1 MGHQCKCAKQLA
13 RAIFEFLETRYCL
26 STFDITGVQAAALD
40 QPQTHVLFKRTPT
53 SDPLAAS
60 DGFGGTTFD
69 VTAFLDT
76 GTSATLLS
84 RETAQGLGIQSAT
97 SAGVPVTYSDVGVG
111 GNENFDVSEP
121 LYSQLAPFFPTV
133 GTDNLPTFDTVYNQ
147 RYGPIRTEISQT
159 PADALIGPLDIIG
172 MPYLQGKVMVMD
184 PVPTNNLENM
194 TTFVYNPGTPYNAAA
209 RATNPGIPTT
219 NRHVKLSYGDF
230 ARFTLVTP
238 GGAAGPNLNGNPFIG
253 PDPTQALLAN
263 PKVDNTPPV
272 SLSMG
277 NLSSTGSF
285 LFDTGAAA
293 SFISTAEAGKVG
305 IHYKPGTYNSAAP
318 DLVDANGVDVPN
330 QFVIPLGGVGGTL
343 NAAGFFLDS
352 LTLPTVEGQGV
363 RFVHAPVLVAD
374 ITARDPV
381 TGQSLTLDGDFGM
394 NFLVASA
401 DISTGFPTNVT
412 GGAFNWVTFDQP
424 NGLLGLDIPGAP
436 ALSPVVSNVVF
447 NNDQLPQK
455 LTFTFSKNVS
465 GVSVSSLL
473 ITNAATGTLVA
484 PSSVTYDPTTMT
496 ATATFNTA
504 GMLQGRYTATLLSS
518 AITDSSGAH
527 LDGAVGGTG
536 GSNFVFSFSQLPGDA
551 NQDGVVNAADVTQIM
566 LHGKYRTS
574 QPATWADGDFNYDGK
589 VDAKDMA
596 MLVMSIQAGYG
607 AAAPAGTLAA
617 VPATVPASV
626 VYESA
631 FNTPANTAIVSTR
644 QTGVNLK
651 HLTVRRPKQ
660 TLAVNRVLNLARKTK
675 PVSPAA
681 GTKLNR
687 LLASVW
693 WSGVSSHKSTVT
705 SQPKRKWFE

>member
-1 MGHQCKCAKQLA
+1 MAHIRRRRISLA
-13 RAIFEFLETRYCL
+13 GIFCELLETRYCL
-26 STFDITGVQAAALD
+26 STFDIQGVQAASLD
-40 QPQTHVLFKRTPT
+40 QPQIHALFRKTPT

-60 DGFGGTTFD
+60 DGLGGTTFD
-69 VTAFLDT
+69 VSAFLDT

-84 RETAQGLGIQSAT
+84 QETAQGLGIQSAV
-97 SAGVPVTYSDVGVG
+97 SGGVPVTYSDVGVG

-147 RYGPIRTEISQT
+147 RYGPIRTEISQS
-159 PADALIGPLDIIG
+159 PADSLIGPLDIIG

-184 PVPTNNLENM
+184 PVPTNNLENIN
-194 TTFVYNPGTPYNAAA
+194 TFVYSPGTPYNAAT
-209 RATNPGIPTT
+209 RDTNPGIPAT

-238 GGAAGPNLNGNPFIG
+238 TGAAGPNLNGNPFIG
-253 PDPTQALLAN
+253 PDPTQALETN
-263 PKVDNTPPV
+263 PRVDKTPPI

-318 DLVDANGVDVPN
+318 DLVDANGNDVPN

-352 LTLPTVEGQGV
+352 LTLPTVEGQGI

-374 ITARDPV
+374 ITAVDPL

-424 NGLLGLDIPGAP
+424 NGLLGLDIAGAAVLP
-436 ALSPVVSNVVF
+436 PVVSNAVF
-447 NNDQLPQK
+447 SNDQLPQTLK
-455 LTFTFSKNVS
+455 FVFSKNVL
-465 GVSVSSLL
+465 GVSSSSLQ
-473 ITNAATGTLVA
+473 IINDVTGAQVT
-484 PSSVTYDPTTMT
+484 PSSVTYDVNTMT
-496 ATATFNTA
+496 ATATFTTA
-504 GMLQGRYTATLLSS
+504 GALQGRYTATLLSS
-518 AITDSSGAH
+518 TITDSNGAH
-527 LDGAVGGTG
+527 LDGAVSGTG
-536 GSNFVFSFSQLPGDA
+536 GSNFIFSFNQLPGDA
-551 NQDGVVNAADVTQIM
+551 NHDGVVNAADVNQIM
-566 LHGKYRTS
+566 QHGKYRTA
-574 QPATWADGDFNYDGK
+574 QTATWADGDFNYDGK

-607 AAAPAGTLAA
+607 SPAAPAALPA
-617 VPATVPASV
+617 VVPASTV
-626 VYESA
+626 PGST
-631 FNTPANTAIVSTR
+631 FNSSTKVSIGSSGST
-644 QTGVNLK
+644 QLQLK
-651 HLTVRRPKQ
+651 HLSVRRPKR
-660 TLAVNRVLNLARKTK
+660 TLAVTRVLNLVRKTK
-675 PVSPAA
+675 PASTTAN
-681 GTKLNR
+681 TKSNR

-693 WSGVSSHKSTVT
+693 WSGVPTHKSILSTH
-705 SQPKRKWFE
+705 KRKWFE